1 MAIVYRNTKGSPLS
15 ADEYD
20 QNINEII
27 ALTTNR
33 TNHVGTQPASTISDF
48 ASAVESLDLI
58 SGSSGLKTKLDLL
71 TNITAPVD
79 IGALVNNSHSPV
91 TINTAHSNGL
101 FIDQQEIGLRLAS
114 ATTTGALSS
123 RDWNLFNNKISSA
136 TNLGTSVG
144 KQDIYAGQVG
154 TTLRYKSLV
163 AGNGIVLASNANEIS
178 ISLASNVT
186 NSLRVNRYDIVID
199 TMKNRTTVLGTLPS
213 NAVVLFFKSK
223 VKEVA
228 NEPVNI
234 SIVYGSDVVIDFGL
248 IKPRETNQATHFDV
262 VISNSL
268 PTEILAVLGPSSA
281 SAGIVT
287 IYVGYI
293 L

>member
-1 MAIVYRNTKGSPLS
+1 MAIVYRNAKGSPLS

-20 QNINEII
+20 QNIDEII

-33 TNHVGTQPASTISDF
+33 ANHVGTQPASTISDF

-71 TNITAPVD
+71 TNFTTPVD

-91 TINTAHSNGL
+91 TISATNANGL
-101 FIDQQEIGLRLAS
+101 FINQQELGLTLAS
-114 ATTTGALSS
+114 ATTNGALSS
-123 RDWNLFNNKISSA
+123 RDWNIFNNKISGA
-136 TNLGTSVG
+136 TNLGTSAG

-163 AGNGIVLASNANEIS
+163 GSNGIVLTSNATEIN
-178 ISLASNVT
+178 ISLAENIA
-186 NSLRVNRYDIVID
+186 NSLRVNRYDVVIN
-199 TMKNRTTVLGTLPS
+199 TMKDRTTVLGTLPS

-228 NEPVNI
+228 NDPATV
-234 SIVYGSDVVIDFGL
+234 SIAYGNDVVIDVGT
-248 IKPRETNQATHFDV
+248 IKPQEANQATHFDV
-262 VISNSL
+262 VISNPL
-268 PTEILAVLGPSSA
+268 PTDVLAILGPSLA
-281 SAGIVT
+281 STGIIT

-293 L
+293 V